1 MKGSN
6 YNTRIAWWNLSAF
19 IVRKAAMGDQLFLLA
34 DAYHLKSSLSNIS
47 PHCVWEDDRNV
58 CQDVTIDLGVY
69 GYDILMMLLL
79 L

>member
-1 MKGSN
+1 
-6 YNTRIAWWNLSAF
+6 
-19 IVRKAAMGDQLFLLA
+19 MGDQLFLLA
-34 DAYHLKSSLSNIS
+34 DAYHLKSTLSNIS